1 MDIRNCLLLFVLVT
15 FFACGNQ
22 TSAPSKEESG
32 KTTAAESASSG
43 VKSVVEGGESFFVTS
58 NGTKIPKAEKGITI
72 VSETGWTKQEM
83 DFQISYCGQMMQN
96 QKDINGDVFCKCF
109 LDKIQ
114 YFYEPIYASEAYTD
128 QVKWNSQCIE
138 LAQR

>member
-1 MDIRNCLLLFVLVT
+1 
-15 FFACGNQ
+15 
-22 TSAPSKEESG
+22 
-32 KTTAAESASSG
+32 
-43 VKSVVEGGESFFVTS
+43 
-58 NGTKIPKAEKGITI
+58 
-72 VSETGWTKQEM
+72 M